1 MTLFV
6 KKKLDVI
13 GIWNLIF
20 NTKNSVV
27 SLNLFDDYKLL
38 TCEHNDCNFSEVV
51 VILVNQNHL

>member
-1 MTLFV
+1 ML